1 MFIYNVTIK
10 LDHSIHTEWV
20 HWMKEKHIPD
30 VMQSGCFTGYKFVRL
45 LDIEETEGVTYA
57 TQYFAETKEDY
68 DRYIS
73 FFAPSLRNDSIKQW
87 GNKFIGFRT
96 LMKEV

>member
-1 MFIYNVTIK
+1 MYIYNVTIK
-10 LDHSIHTEWV
+10 LDHSIHADWV
-20 HWMKEKHIPD
+20 NWMKEKHIPD
-30 VMQSGCFTGYKFVRL
+30 VMQTGCFSGYKFVRL

-73 FFAPSLRNDSIKQW
+73 IFAPSLRNDSIKQW

>member
-73 FFAPSLRNDSIKQW
+73 FFASSLRNDSIKQW

>member
-1 MFIYNVTIK
+1 MYIYNITIK
-10 LDHSIHTEWV
+10 LDHSIHKECIKC
-20 HWMKEKHIPD
+20 MKEKHIPY
-30 VMQSGCFTGYKFVRL
+30 VMKTRCFTEYKFVRL

-68 DRYIS
+68 DRYITS
-73 FFAPSLRNDSIKQW
+73 FAHVLRDDSLKQW